1 MFFRKKNQNNKT
13 TTFWAWTSADNK
25 WTEREDAEEKI
36 DDFLSS
42 IANIPGIKHSGKKHH
57 MKQWNNKSITD
68 YYYVE
73 VKYPTASKNTVHTA
87 VTSCGL
93 AYSSEYPFKRH

>member
-1 MFFRKKNQNNKT
+1 MFFIKKNQNNNT

-25 WTEREDAEEKI
+25 WTRREDAEEKI

-42 IANIPGIKHSGKKHH
+42 ISTIPGIKHSEKKHH
-57 MKQWNNKSITD
+57 MKQWNTSSITD

-73 VKYPTASKNTVHTA
+73 VKYPTASKDTICNA
-87 VTSCGL
+87 VRSCGL
-93 AYSSEYPFKRH
+93 VYASEYPFKLH